1 MPIELSAITFTEQ
14 GDFVGLSDEGEIRN
28 VFANT
33 LAGNDVIIGNSENSY
48 TDNSIFSNGKRISG
62 IYNSGVFNTGDGNDL
77 IIGTGEPTDLV
88 FGNLLNNISGIRN
101 IGTLN
106 TGDGNDS
113 ILGFRVYKTDPTL
126 SNDVFG
132 YGIYNQEGTIATG
145 NGDDIITG
153 ISEVLKA
160 TGICLDT
167 RNGHSDENK
176 TSINTGN
183 GNDTITGIGNLYGIG
198 IYSTGEHNGAS
209 IDTGNDN
216 DIITGIGQQFGIN
229 IGFKS
234 GIDTRNGDDIITG
247 NGIIGINIGFSSYI
261 NTGDGN
267 DTITTINFTQ
277 GMKNNGTINTN
288 DGDDDIISE
297 FITNSGII
305 DTGNGNDSLISYRGF
320 SGKGD
325 IFLGDGTDYLK
336 GFGSGRFNGKDGEDT
351 LELISGSYTI
361 EILET
366 AVNFTTN
373 SGPSNIPVTMET
385 FEFEKLIAG
394 STIYDFISLTA
405 GQIIVVA

>member
-1 MPIELSAITFTEQ
+1 MSIELSVITFTEQ
-14 GDFVGLSDEGEIRN
+14 SDFVGLSEEGEIRN

-33 LAGNDVIIGNSENSY
+33 LAGNDVIVGNSENSY
-48 TDNSIFSNGKRISG
+48 TDNSIFNNGKKISG
-62 IYNSGVFNTGDGNDL
+62 VYNSGTFNTGDGNDL

-88 FGNLLNNISGIRN
+88 FGSLQNTISGIRN

-106 TGDGNDS
+106 TGDGNDK
-113 ILGFRVYKTDPTL
+113 ILGLRVYKTDETL
-126 SNDVFG
+126 SSDQGG
-132 YGIYNQEGTIATG
+132 YGIYNQEGTIDTG

-153 ISEVLKA
+153 ISEVRKA
-160 TGICLDT
+160 TGISLDT
-167 RNGHSDENK
+167 RNSHSDENK

-183 GNDTITGIGNLYGIG
+183 GNDTITGIGNLSGIG
-198 IYSTGEHNGAS
+198 IYSSTIPNSAI

-216 DIITGIGQQFGIN
+216 DIITGIGQYFGIDM
-229 IGFKS
+229 GFKS
-234 GIDTRNGDDIITG
+234 GIDTRNGDDLITG

-267 DTITTINFTQ
+267 DTITTINSTQ
-277 GMKNNGTINTN
+277 GLKNDGTINTG

-297 FITNSGII
+297 FINNSGII

-320 SGKGD
+320 NGKGD

-336 GFGSGRFNGKDGEDT
+336 GFGNGKFNGKEGEDT
-351 LELISGSYTI
+351 LELTSGTYTI

-366 AVNFTTN
+366 AVSFTTN
-373 SGPSNIPVTMET
+373 SGPSEIPVIMKT

-394 STIYDFISLTA
+394 STIYDFTSLTA